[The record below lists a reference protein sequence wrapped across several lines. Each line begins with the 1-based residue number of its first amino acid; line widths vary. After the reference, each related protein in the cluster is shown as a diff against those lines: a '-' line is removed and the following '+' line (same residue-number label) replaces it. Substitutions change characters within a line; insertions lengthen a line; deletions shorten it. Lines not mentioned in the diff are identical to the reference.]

1 MWSKPLLCCFQQ
13 PGKIPKTQALQGFAA
28 FRLALSRI
36 PPRHTQIKRDTNF
49 ATPGYSLSCHDTT
62 ASDKNKDFSVCGHLC
77 GQSGFYAAFS
87 NRGKSRKRRRR
98 KALRRFAS
106 LYPGYNHG
114 TPKQCAVSRT
124 AHGRNKRRLP
134 LKGAVFASRRERL
147 SKQRHYNRQA
157 AEKQEME
164 AGNLLFF
171 EFRLYGGLDFCYNAE
186 NIRKAGTAYANEKKK
201 QSGAADGGV

>member
-1 MWSKPLLCCFQQ
+1 MWSKPLLCRFRQ
-13 PGKIPKTQALQGFAA
+13 PEENPLSPVPQGFAG
-28 FRLALSRI
+28 FCPSRAWI
-36 PPRHTQIKRDTNF
+36 GSTHSQTRRDTNF
-49 ATPGYSLSCHDTT
+49 AIPGYSLFCHDTT
-62 ASDKNKDFSVCGHLC
+62 TERKIKDFSVCGHSC
-77 GQSGFYAAFS
+77 GQSHFYAVFG
-87 NRGKSRKRRRR
+87 NRWKSCKRRCY
-98 KALRRFAS
+98 KALRRFT
-106 LYPGYNHG
+106 LPRPGYRHG

>member
-1 MWSKPLLCCFQQ
+1 MTPAGRMDADTH
-13 PGKIPKTQALQGFAA
+13 PNQARYQL
-28 FRLALSRI
+28 RYTRI
-36 PPRHTQIKRDTNF
+36 F
-49 ATPGYSLSCHDTT
+49 SFCHYTT
-62 ASDKNKDFSVCGHLC
+62 AGRKIKDFSVCGHSC
-77 GQSGFYAAFS
+77 GQSRFYAIFG
-87 NRGKSRKRRRR
+87 NRGKSCKRRRC

-106 LYPGYNHG
+106 PYPGYNHG
-114 TPKQCAVSRT
+114 TPKKCAVSRT

-134 LKGAVFASRRERL
+134 LKGAVFASRREKL

-186 NIRKAGTAYANEKKK
+186 NVRKAGTVYANEKKK